1 MQNLV
6 DFARQVIFV
15 HGGKAVSEAAYH
27 AELCERAGDSK
38 TAHTWRRVQAA
49 ISDLEQP
56 RVH

>member
-27 AELCERAGDSK
+27 AELCERLGDVK
-38 TAHTWRRVQAA
+38 TARTWRLVQAA
-49 ISDLEQP
+49 IADLEKP
-56 RVH
+56 CIH